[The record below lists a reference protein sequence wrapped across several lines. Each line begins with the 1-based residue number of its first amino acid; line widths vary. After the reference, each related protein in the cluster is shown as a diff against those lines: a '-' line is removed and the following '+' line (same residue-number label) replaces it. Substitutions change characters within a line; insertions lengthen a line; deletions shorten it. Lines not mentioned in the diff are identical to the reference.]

1 MCQEANLPFLD
12 LGVAGKVS
20 GIDGIHFDKVWVES
34 DDHDAFSCVLAFPFH
49 GLTHHTH
56 TAHTQEAQ
64 SSLARAVCEAVKAQL
79 GSELA

>member
-1 MCQEANLPFLD
+1 MCKEANIPFLD

-20 GIDGIHFDKVWVES
+20 GIDGIHFDKVRAEG
-34 DDHDAFSCVLAFPFH
+34 DDHNASFALELSFS
-49 GLTHHTH
+49 
-56 TAHTQEAQ
+56 TASPIIITSPIQEAQ